1 MKKTFI
7 AALCSFLFLCFSF
20 SGISQVSRHLD
31 IPARLQ
37 WDNDGGYC
45 GETSIQMIGL
55 YYGNYIS
62 QNSCRIIAGG
72 EVLIGNDNGEVA
84 LDKMAFN
91 YEAWDYTKPA
101 PQYQNYLVWLKKQ
114 LCQSHPVII
123 GVFVDGETNT
133 EYDHILPAI
142 GFSSVDTNSF
152 NNTDRLDFNSCY
164 DPSFF
169 SRTFQSIWD
178 TRSMM
183 GNGATNTYCIPRDV
197 DYAVAVT
204 GIKDVD
210 HVTKPVQLT
219 INRWD
224 EPNVS
229 IGESPATI
237 TATIKIDSLVIGE
250 NYALLRYNTFSS
262 VPAAHFSEAGTYS
275 TQYFT
280 ATAKQQIFTASFLS
294 NSCAFYRC
302 VPTQLLDVNQVKPAT
317 ANQPLIYPNPCTQ
330 FLMINDA
337 ASTQLEI
344 YNMQGA
350 CIQSF
355 ENIPANHFMDVSKWP
370 AGTYFMKF
378 INANGVSTQKLIK
391 Q

>member
-1 MKKTFI
+1 MKKNPT
-7 AALCSFLFLCFSF
+7 ALLFSFLFLCLSF
-20 SGISQVSRHLD
+20 HGISQVSKHLN

-62 QNSCRIIAGG
+62 QNSCRMIAGG

-91 YEAWDYTKPA
+91 YEAWDYTKAA

-114 LCQSHPVII
+114 LYRSHPVII
-123 GVFVDGETNT
+123 TVFVDGETNT
-133 EYDHILPAI
+133 DYDHIIPAI
-142 GFSSVDTNSF
+142 GFSAIDTNSF
-152 NNTDRLDFNSCY
+152 NNMDQLDFHSCY
-164 DPSFF
+164 DPAFF
-169 SRTFQSIWD
+169 TRTFQSIWD
-178 TRSMM
+178 TRSMA

-204 GIKDVD
+204 GIKDID

-237 TATIKIDSLVIGE
+237 TATIKIDSLIIGE
-250 NYALLRYNTFSS
+250 SYALLRYNTFSS
-262 VPAAHFSEAGTYS
+262 VPSSHFSEAGTSS

-280 ATAKQQIFTASFLS
+280 ATATQQIFTASFAS

-302 VPTQLLDVNQVKPAT
+302 VPTQLLDVNQTKPAT
-317 ANQPLIYPNPCTQ
+317 NNAVLIYPNPCTQ
-330 FLMINDA
+330 FFMIDNIEPG
-337 ASTQLEI
+337 QLEI
-344 YNMQGA
+344 YNLQGELM
-350 CIQSF
+350 QSF
-355 ENIPANHFMDVSKWP
+355 EQIPTNHRIDMSQWQT
-370 AGTYFMKF
+370 GTYFVKLS
-378 INANGVSTQKLIK
+378 NANTVSMQKLIK